1 MHSFYQKPL
10 FCHLQAPVLIS
21 WIYQEETM
29 QVNFQRRRTFLS
41 YRIMRFL
48 MCTLAKS
55 NFYFVTCDFL
65 SVGSKQIKR
74 IKYHVNMN
82 SWESSEYS
90 ILLEQHFKLSYILM
104 LKLKNIGSF
113 CFLIC
118 CFIVDILCIYTAV
131 LEVWDISFF
140 QWAYWLRFTIHATL
154 GQSASSKFVSP
165 YQS

>member
-1 MHSFYQKPL
+1 
-10 FCHLQAPVLIS
+10 
-21 WIYQEETM
+21 M

-104 LKLKNIGSF
+104 LKLKKYRY
-113 CFLIC
+113 FLLSYFW
-118 CFIVDILCIYTAV
+118 FIVDILCIHAAV
-131 LEVWDISFF
+131 LEVLDITF
-140 QWAYWLRFTIHATL
+140 A
-154 GQSASSKFVSP
+154 K
-165 YQS
+165 